1 MLELRL
7 TFKLQTMKKLFSIF
21 ILLFFY
27 QASYS
32 QTEDNEYSDNDEETE
47 FKGIKDE
54 KKKLD
59 LSRFRVGGDIG
70 LGFASN
76 TFFAEI
82 SPLIGYQIFKD
93 RLEVGP
99 GLIYQ
104 HQSEAKTYSFNNVGG
119 QAYIRG
125 YIFDGI
131 FAQVDGFLVN
141 YNYKNSL
148 NNTKSSFTY
157 GNGFVGAGYAFNHK
171 EAPFYFIISVKTN
184 MVTNKY
190 YPKRLIIPKI
200 GFQFKL

>member
-1 MLELRL
+1 MA
-7 TFKLQTMKKLFSIF
+7 F
-21 ILLFFY
+21 
-27 QASYS
+27 S
-32 QTEDNEYSDNDEETE
+32 QTDDNEYSDDEEKTE

-82 SPLIGYQIFKD
+82 SPMIGYQIIKD

-104 HQSEAKTYSFNNVGG
+104 HQSEAKRYSFNNFGG
-119 QAYIRG
+119 QAYVRG

-141 YNYKNSL
+141 FNYKYIGTNR
-148 NNTKSSFTY
+148 KASFTY
-157 GNGFVGAGYAFNHK
+157 GNGFVGGGYAFNHK
-171 EAPFYFIISVKTN
+171 DAPFYLSISVKTN
-184 MVTNKY
+184 MIVDQFYTS
-190 YPKRLIIPKI
+190 RRIVPKI
-200 GFQFKL
+200 GFQFRL

>member
-1 MLELRL
+1 
-7 TFKLQTMKKLFSIF
+7 MKKLLSIF
-21 ILLFFY
+21 LFLFLG
-27 QASYS
+27 QVAFS
-32 QTEDNEYSDNDEETE
+32 QIEDNEYSEDEDETE

-59 LSRFRVGGDIG
+59 LSRFRVGGDIAI
-70 LGFASN
+70 GFAQN
-76 TFFAEI
+76 TFFTEV
-82 SPLIGYQIFKD
+82 SPLIGYQIIED

-104 HQSEAKTYSFNNVGG
+104 HQSEARRYSFNNIGG

-141 YNYKNSL
+141 YNYNNNL

-171 EAPFYFIISVKTN
+171 EAPFYMIISVKTN
-184 MVTNKY
+184 IVKDKY
-190 YPKRLIIPKI
+190 YPQRLIIPKI
-200 GFQFKL
+200 GFAFKL